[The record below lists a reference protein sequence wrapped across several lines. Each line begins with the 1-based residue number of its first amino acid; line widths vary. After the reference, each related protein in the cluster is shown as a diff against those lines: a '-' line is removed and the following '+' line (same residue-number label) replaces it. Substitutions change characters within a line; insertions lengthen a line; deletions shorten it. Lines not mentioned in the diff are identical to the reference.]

1 MQSHTGGGFVAAA
14 QLAQG
19 AAIVMS
25 GIVTIVA
32 TQNSDW
38 TMPGFVLIVTVLV
51 LPLVIRLI
59 VARRRDDPED

>member
-19 AAIVMS
+19 AAIV
-25 GIVTIVA
+25 TIVV

>member
-19 AAIVMS
+19 AA
-25 GIVTIVA
+25 IVTIVA